1 MGRTKLWKCVAA
13 GALALLLAACGSS
26 QPVALEAQDEYTQLV
41 TIKLS
46 GGETPQALEARYG
59 GTMLDWRPEAGYA
72 LMGLK
77 DGAAS
82 GVQAANL
89 IGTVEPNAAN
99 FVASGVST
107 INGVSLWADGSSL
120 WADGSS
126 LWADGRSLWADG
138 RSLWADG
145 RSLWADGR
153 FLFFPQNTQPLSQIR
168 LEQAHRNAPNL
179 GKDVKVAVID
189 TGIDLSHPAFA
200 GSLVPSS
207 EWRDFVGND
216 QVPQEGGNYSRPGHG
231 HGTSVAGIVLQV
243 APRAKI
249 LPIRVLNSFGEGTV
263 ANVARAITYA
273 VDRGAQVINL
283 SLGSDTAY
291 EAITQALIYAASRG
305 VYVVSSAGNDDRST
319 PNFPARIARTS
330 MEGNP
335 NFYWT
340 SVSSVNTQNARSSFA
355 NYGRE
360 VELFAPGEQIFA
372 PAPGN
377 MKATWSGTS
386 QAAPLASGA
395 IALALG
401 ERDRIRSWVPMSM
414 VSLNMTFSSNDYQAN
429 LWMNDPLNSSGKG
442 TLNIERFLN
451 TVLNPLP

>member
-26 QPVALEAQDEYTQLV
+26 QPVALESQDEYTQLV

-77 DGAAS
+77 DGAES
-82 GVQAANL
+82 GVQTANL
-89 IGTVEPNAAN
+89 SGTVEPNAAN

-107 INGVSLWADGSSL
+107 INGVSLWADGASI
-120 WADGSS
+120 WADGASI
-126 LWADGRSLWADG
+126 WADGASI
-138 RSLWADG
+138 
-145 RSLWADGR
+145 WADGR
-153 FLFFPQNTQPLSQIR
+153 FKPLPENTTPLSQIR
-168 LEQAHRNAPNL
+168 LEQAQRNAPNL

-189 TGIDLSHPAFA
+189 TGIDLSHPAFT
-200 GSLVPSS
+200 GSLAPSS

-216 QVPQEGGNYSRPGHG
+216 RTPQEGGNYSRPGHG

-283 SLGSDTAY
+283 SLGSDTAS

-305 VYVVSSAGNDDRST
+305 VYVVSSAGNDNRSI

-414 VSLNMTFSSNDYQAN
+414 VSLNMTLSSNDYQAN